1 MKKIFYFMLL
11 AMTGPAFAALDIVAA
26 NASSDQPVYVLK
38 NTSTGKVLGIFW
50 DRAKDKSDYGFES
63 SIVPDFYWSK
73 DRDYV
78 AVSGGASRSR
88 TISLYKVIGNSLQE
102 IAVPQL
108 DDEQAAPLNAI
119 TDPVADGL
127 DAIRWQPDGTLLL
140 RFWAAERVT
149 SDSEQQNEANVWAD
163 LQVNG
168 NTAKIIGISS
178 EEPTVSSS
186 ESLPKNPAPPA
197 GETLASADTR
207 PTENQEAPIYAQA
220 CSGEQPPDESES
232 FDPNRLVGVHSVSG
246 TNPDGST
253 YKGTVK
259 IRVANGLVG
268 LEWKIGSSV
277 SHGRGILVGQTLG
290 VALDDG
296 IAIYRIIG
304 QAEGQSLIGFW
315 SGAGSPVT
323 NPEAILI
330 GNADMTQANLPA
342 EQINGKYTSLREV
355 DDGQVEGSVKIS
367 GGEIAKTALWKIGN
381 KSSKCQGLA
390 LSDGLAILTPSGLSV
405 FTKRGDSLEGQSVT
419 QKGKI
424 CQESLIITN

>member
-1 MKKIFYFMLL
+1 
-11 AMTGPAFAALDIVAA
+11 
-26 NASSDQPVYVLK
+26 
-38 NTSTGKVLGIFW
+38 
-50 DRAKDKSDYGFES
+50 
-63 SIVPDFYWSK
+63 
-73 DRDYV
+73 
-78 AVSGGASRSR
+78 VSG
-88 TISLYKVIGNSLQE
+88 
-102 IAVPQL
+102 
-108 DDEQAAPLNAI
+108 
-119 TDPVADGL
+119 
-127 DAIRWQPDGTLLL
+127 
-140 RFWAAERVT
+140 
-149 SDSEQQNEANVWAD
+149 
-163 LQVNG
+163 
-168 NTAKIIGISS
+168 
-178 EEPTVSSS
+178 
-186 ESLPKNPAPPA
+186 KN
-197 GETLASADTR
+197 L
-207 PTENQEAPIYAQA
+207 
-220 CSGEQPPDESES
+220 
-232 FDPNRLVGVHSVSG
+232 
-246 TNPDGST
+246 DGST

-405 FTKRGDSLEGQSVT
+405 FTKRGDSLEGQSMT

-424 CQESLIITN
+424 CQESLITNN